1 MKYLRF
7 ISAFETTLE
16 TAECDNR
23 RKLLFLIQHYTGK
36 VKSLIFNHGYGTLK
50 QSKILYENYNKK
62 NVIARSYIKGFS
74 HQKA

>member
-7 ISAFETTLE
+7 ISAFETTLK

-36 VKSLIFNHGYGTLK
+36 VKSLIKSWVRYAKAK
-50 QSKILYENYNKK
+50 QNFIREL
-62 NVIARSYIKGFS
+62 
-74 HQKA
+74 